1 MCFDCQDRK
10 KYDVSIRP
18 CIHHVTVAEC
28 MQGVPD
34 VLICNKNVKFFHRHL
49 ETLPNCLRYLAVADS
64 WKICRERY
72 WGGLLIIFYI
82 NSTLSLLLMS
92 GLITASPR
100 PPPPEESYVGCLKSA
115 PRSFHDFPNLM
126 TKGEGLEHRTNGRWN
141 SFACGS
147 AFSSLNL
154 SCCISAASASIC
166 LSISCSVF
174 RIPPVIWDI
183 NSLCNPDGKTIF
195 TIHYFPAI
203 RKCALW
209 KYTRIIL

>member
-34 VLICNKNVKFFHRHL
+34 VLIRNKNVKFFHRHL
-49 ETLPNCLRYLAVADS
+49 ETLPNCLRYLAVVDS

-82 NSTLSLLLMS
+82 NSTMSLLLMS

-126 TKGEGLEHRTNGRWN
+126 TKGKGLEHRTNGRLN

-154 SCCISAASASIC
+154 SCCISAALVLHLHRSACPFLAPSLESLPSFGTSTLSVIQMEKPFSP
-166 LSISCSVF
+166 SISF
-174 RIPPVIWDI
+174 
-183 NSLCNPDGKTIF
+183 LQ
-195 TIHYFPAI
+195 
-203 RKCALW
+203 
-209 KYTRIIL
+209 